1 MLDLLLVYACVATL
15 SAGIA
20 TGTYR
25 TVRRFSGAAD
35 STTFVREMNS
45 IGINATDVA
54 KLVNADITS
63 LFDLVKKKP
72 NFVQNIGFSKPNAKA
87 LLKAAKK
94 LKAFGDGQI
103 KKYKKKE
110 KQLQNKVERMGM
122 VYTPLSLAPTFSF
135 YDLNADHA
143 LVFGNY
149 ETLGVNLKGDLRKS
163 HTDLAPGKNYREHI
177 RSPVFV
183 GLVFCRLFFV
193 VVDSFFFLSTFI
205 VTATVAIII
214 CCCLLS
220 QSGPFISD
228 VWNIFAETIGRPVFD
243 TIHIWNIIPYAMKY
257 GSKSKLWTND
267 KLRQQIKKLQL
278 QLLDILS
285 EGHANGQFSVLGCFG
300 RDAQDWWVVCCMYDV
315 CMFCTI

>member
-1 MLDLLLVYACVATL
+1 MLNLLLVYACVATL

-54 KLVNADITS
+54 KLVNAEITS

-193 VVDSFFFLSTFI
+193 VVDSFFSFPLSLLHVLLLLQSLFVAVYCRNQVLSFQMFGTFLLKQLDVKNLTLF
-205 VTATVAIII
+205 T
-214 CCCLLS
+214 
-220 QSGPFISD
+220 SGTSFHM
-228 VWNIFAETIGRPVFD
+228 R
-243 TIHIWNIIPYAMKY
+243 
-257 GSKSKLWTND
+257 
-267 KLRQQIKKLQL
+267 
-278 QLLDILS
+278 
-285 EGHANGQFSVLGCFG
+285 
-300 RDAQDWWVVCCMYDV
+300 
-315 CMFCTI
+315 

>member
-1 MLDLLLVYACVATL
+1 MLDLLLVYACVAIL

-35 STTFVREMNS
+35 CTTFVREMNS

-135 YDLNADHA
+135 YDL
-143 LVFGNY
+143 
-149 ETLGVNLKGDLRKS
+149 T
-163 HTDLAPGKNYREHI
+163 PI
-177 RSPVFV
+177 M
-183 GLVFCRLFFV
+183 RLFLEIMKRWESILKV
-193 VVDSFFFLSTFI
+193 ISVKVILILHRAKIIVSTYVAQFLL
-205 VTATVAIII
+205 V
-214 CCCLLS
+214 
-220 QSGPFISD
+220 
-228 VWNIFAETIGRPVFD
+228 
-243 TIHIWNIIPYAMKY
+243 
-257 GSKSKLWTND
+257 
-267 KLRQQIKKLQL
+267 
-278 QLLDILS
+278 
-285 EGHANGQFSVLGCFG
+285 
-300 RDAQDWWVVCCMYDV
+300 
-315 CMFCTI
+315 